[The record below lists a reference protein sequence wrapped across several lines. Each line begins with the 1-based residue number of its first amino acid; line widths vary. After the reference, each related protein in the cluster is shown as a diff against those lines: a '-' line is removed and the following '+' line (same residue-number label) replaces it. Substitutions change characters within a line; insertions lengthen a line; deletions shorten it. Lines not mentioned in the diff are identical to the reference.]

1 MGSGQWAVGS
11 GLWRTMWRSLAEKE
25 EEGWVA
31 KTRGTRV
38 RENVVVITRKDV
50 KGQEASRFTKRED
63 GLEFVFSVHI
73 LWT

>member
-1 MGSGQWAVGS
+1 
-11 GLWRTMWRSLAEKE
+11 MWRSLAEKE

-73 LWT
+73 L